1 MKTLIS
7 NKYYVT
13 TIIAIFLSLSIGILI
28 GGTLGQQWIN
38 INQQKLITY
47 YEQKSKE
54 LQKLNE
60 DLANE
65 YSILTNN
72 YQKTRNELYTLY
84 TKSISNTLTNKQF
97 LFVSAVSLNNNSIRD
112 SIELAGGNIIEMDS
126 NMKFSSDGLY
136 QNTDIKNYDAIIL
149 FTEDNESNDNYQ
161 WLETYQIPIMYIKED
176 QLKELNNLESFTEN
190 YRFINYLRN
199 IFQEQTYE

>member
-1 MKTLIS
+1 MKKLIS

-47 YEQKSKE
+47 YEQKSRE

-60 DLANE
+60 SLINE
-65 YSILTNN
+65 HSVLTSN
-72 YQKTRNELYTLY
+72 YQNTRNELYSLY
-84 TKSISNTLTNKQF
+84 TKSISNTLANKQF
-97 LFVSAVSLNNNSIRD
+97 LFISDVSLNNNSIRD
-112 SIELAGGNIIEMDS
+112 SIELAGGNIIEIDS
-126 NMKFSSDGLY
+126 SKELNDDTLY
-136 QNTDIKNYDAIIL
+136 KNIDISNYDAVIL
-149 FTEDNESNDNYQ
+149 FIKNNESNDNYQ

-176 QLKELNNLESFTEN
+176 LLIKFTKEDSYNEN
-190 YRFINYLRN
+190 YRFINYLKY
-199 IFQEQTYE
+199 ILQEQTDE